1 MTPVAVL
8 AEPERMMKVGVASP
22 ELIPHTAICDPEL
35 TLTCPPSLT
44 AISGADALAPR
55 RHAEVQASASAN
67 GKGSATSRSS
77 SELGCE
83 KKYDSRGTLVV

>member
-1 MTPVAVL
+1 M
-8 AEPERMMKVGVASP
+8 
-22 ELIPHTAICDPEL
+22 IPHTAICDPEL

-67 GKGSATSRSS
+67 GKLQLQPGRVRSS
-77 SELGCE
+77 AA
-83 KKYDSRGTLVV
+83 KKSMIVEEH